1 MTDYALVLASGSPRR
16 RELLQNLGLRFA
28 VSKPGDDVEP
38 AISDY
43 RNLEQA
49 AFSVE
54 SSARAKALAV
64 AKNYTADPQPHL
76 IIAADTVVRLGAHS
90 LGKPHSREEAGQMLR
105 SLSGRWHYVLSGVCV
120 CRDGGE
126 GCRCAHAVT
135 RVRFRCLNDEEIDAY
150 IATGLP
156 LDKAGAYGIQDYA
169 SLFVEKIDGCYFNV
183 MGLPLSVLDKLL
195 KEFDFAVLSAPHK
208 TGSGC

>member
-28 VSKPGDDVEP
+28 VSRPGDDVEP
-38 AISDY
+38 AVCDY
-43 RNLEQA
+43 RNLKQA
-49 AFSVE
+49 ALSVE
-54 SSARAKALAV
+54 SSARAKALSV
-64 AKNYTADPQPHL
+64 AKQYVPEPLPHL

-90 LGKPHSREEAGQMLR
+90 LGKPRSREEAGQMLR

-126 GCRCAHAVT
+126 ECRCAHAVT
-135 RVRFRCLNDEEIDAY
+135 KVRFRRVSEAEIEAY
-150 IATGLP
+150 ISTGLP

-169 SLFVEKIDGCYFNV
+169 ALFVEKIDGCYFNV
-183 MGLPLSVLDKLL
+183 MGLPLSVLDRLL
-195 KEFDFAVLSAPHK
+195 KEFGFAVLSK
-208 TGSGC
+208 RDI